1 MKKLL
6 FLFLF
11 MNISSLLI
19 AQEKNKKT
27 PEEKA
32 KKKTTEMV
40 TSLKLTNEQDAL
52 IYSTNLKIYQ
62 SIDKYDTKEHSKK
75 EKKKQKD
82 IAQSLRDKEFKRIL
96 TPVQYK
102 QYVALDKADD
112 AKKDAEKEAKK
123 KEKKEKKKDDPKSK
137 DAKTK
142 KK

>member
-32 KKKTTEMV
+32 KKKTTEIV
-40 TSLKLTNEQDAL
+40 TSLKLTKEQDAL

-75 EKKKQKD
+75 DKKKQKD

-96 TPVQYK
+96 TPAQYK
-102 QYVALDKADD
+102 QYIALDKADD

>member
-40 TSLKLTNEQDAL
+40 TSLKLTKEQDAL

-62 SIDKYDTKEHSKK
+62 SIEKYDTKEHSKK
-75 EKKKQKD
+75 DKKKQKD

-96 TPVQYK
+96 TPAKYK
-102 QYVALDKADD
+102 QYIALDKADD

-123 KEKKEKKKDDPKSK
+123 KAKKEDKKENKDDKKKK
-137 DAKTK
+137 
-142 KK
+142 